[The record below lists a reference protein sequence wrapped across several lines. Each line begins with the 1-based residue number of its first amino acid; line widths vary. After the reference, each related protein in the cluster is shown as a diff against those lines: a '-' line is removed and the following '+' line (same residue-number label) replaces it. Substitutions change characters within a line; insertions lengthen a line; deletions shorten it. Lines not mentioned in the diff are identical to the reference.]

1 MTTLEN
7 LTPTELKVAKLE
19 NGYKVWDSLSPMER
33 YNKVMKNFTPAE
45 RRGVKGMRMM
55 AQYII
60 DNNITK

>member
-1 MTTLEN
+1 MTTLN

-19 NGYKVWDSLSPMER
+19 NGYKVWDSLSPIER
-33 YNKVMKNFTPAE
+33 YNKVMKNFTTSE

-55 AQYII
+55 AQFII